1 MRLTSH
7 DLRDLQILKYY
18 RLVRKWACK
27 TYGLTDADLEL
38 LIYLD
43 CKGRFTRQEFI
54 DGTYTMSWD
63 KNRWEKLRRN
73 GWIEAWRHRNRTTIK
88 YSVFK
93 TSFKCSHL
101 ISRIYRILLGE
112 EDIPFSKVVNN
123 AEGILDK
130 VITTDKERDEA
141 KLALKSLLLEAE
153 KEAFAK
159 EVEDRKSARDM
170 YKDDAFI
177 QKVLATLF
185 TAAYFGLSFMMFK
198 VFVVKEINL
207 GEFEISF
214 ISTIFGAMSAKVNT
228 VVDFFF
234 GGSSKKNEQIKK

>member
-1 MRLTSH
+1 M
-7 DLRDLQILKYY
+7 IGNIIG
-18 RLVRKWACK
+18 
-27 TYGLTDADLEL
+27 GLF
-38 LIYLD
+38 
-43 CKGRFTRQEFI
+43 G
-54 DGTYTMSWD
+54 
-63 KNRWEKLRRN
+63 
-73 GWIEAWRHRNRTTIK
+73 
-88 YSVFK
+88 
-93 TSFKCSHL
+93 
-101 ISRIYRILLGE
+101 
-112 EDIPFSKVVNN
+112 KVVEN

-141 KLALKSLLLEAE
+141 KLALKRLLLEAE

-185 TAAYFGLSFMMFK
+185 TAAYFGLRFMMFRF
-198 VFVVKEINL
+198 FVLGDIDM

-214 ISTIFGAMSAKVNT
+214 VSTIFGAMSAKVNT

-234 GGSSKKNEQIKK
+234 GGSSKKNEQTK

>member
-1 MRLTSH
+1 M
-7 DLRDLQILKYY
+7 IGNIIG
-18 RLVRKWACK
+18 
-27 TYGLTDADLEL
+27 GL
-38 LIYLD
+38 
-43 CKGRFTRQEFI
+43 
-54 DGTYTMSWD
+54 
-63 KNRWEKLRRN
+63 
-73 GWIEAWRHRNRTTIK
+73 
-88 YSVFK
+88 
-93 TSFKCSHL
+93 
-101 ISRIYRILLGE
+101 
-112 EDIPFSKVVNN
+112 FSKVVDN

-170 YKDDAFI
+170 YKDDAII
-177 QKVLATLF
+177 QKILATLF
-185 TAAYFGLSFMMFK
+185 TVAYFGLSFMMFRY
-198 VFVVKEINL
+198 FVMGDLEL

-234 GGSSKKNEQIKK
+234 GGSSKKNEQQNK

>member
-1 MRLTSH
+1 M
-7 DLRDLQILKYY
+7 IGNIIG
-18 RLVRKWACK
+18 
-27 TYGLTDADLEL
+27 GL
-38 LIYLD
+38 
-43 CKGRFTRQEFI
+43 
-54 DGTYTMSWD
+54 
-63 KNRWEKLRRN
+63 
-73 GWIEAWRHRNRTTIK
+73 
-88 YSVFK
+88 
-93 TSFKCSHL
+93 
-101 ISRIYRILLGE
+101 
-112 EDIPFSKVVNN
+112 FSKVVDN

-141 KLALKSLLLEAE
+141 KLALKRLLLEAE

-177 QKVLATLF
+177 QKILATLF
-185 TAAYFGLSFMMFK
+185 TAAYFGLSFMMFRY
-198 VFVVKEINL
+198 FVMGDIEM

-234 GGSSKKNEQIKK
+234 GGSSKKNEQQNNK